1 MGIDWYLKNH
11 QTQPSAN
18 AIIKPI
24 LLLFPGL
31 SGGTNNL
38 YTHSLAKA
46 ALKKGFDC
54 GVVLFRCAEDIPITS
69 CKITCGA
76 SVDDVNEAVEYVYK
90 KYVFNAKTNE
100 KKTRLYIYGTSLGGL
115 LVGLHLQ
122 KLGLEAKADG
132 AILYCPPYDVYLG
145 KDFFY
150 NNMNGLYTYVLGM
163 FLNMNL

>member
-1 MGIDWYLKNH
+1 M
-11 QTQPSAN
+11 
-18 AIIKPI
+18 
-24 LLLFPGL
+24 
-31 SGGTNNL
+31 
-38 YTHSLAKA
+38 
-46 ALKKGFDC
+46 
-54 GVVLFRCAEDIPITS
+54 
-69 CKITCGA
+69 
-76 SVDDVNEAVEYVYK
+76 
-90 KYVFNAKTNE
+90 FNAKTNE

-132 AILYCPPYDVYLG
+132 AILYCPPYDTYQG